1 MTKRDSFLL
10 RIDPTLLNELK
21 RWADA
26 ELRST
31 NAHIEY
37 LLRKALMDAGRKAA
51 SSNQPSSPGP
61 TTSSSQAVEPSDQDD
76 SDTP

>member
-1 MTKRDSFLL
+1 MAKRDSFLL

-37 LLRKALMDAGRKAA
+37 LLRKALLDAGRKAA
-51 SSNQPSSPGP
+51 SSGQTDLPGQTAP
-61 TTSSSQAVEPSDQDD
+61 PPVDPNDQDD
-76 SDTP
+76 SATH

>member
-37 LLRKALMDAGRKAA
+37 LLRKALLDAGRKAA
-51 SSNQPSSPGP
+51 SPSQIVLP
-61 TTSSSQAVEPSDQDD
+61 SQLGQSDDANDQDD
-76 SDTP
+76 SATP